1 MPRPSSKTRFIIHQG
16 MSTILSKILC
26 CDFYYQFLLKNI
38 EKIEAGNGEVLFE
51 RLKNEIHSFIAY
63 GFEDISISYIEGLS
77 GKGMLGGIY
86 YPIRNFIIEKLQLNR
101 SIEIDDIARDGD
113 SLLVIDYKRMIST
126 SIKMFSSMKRIDYY
140 IISKCGF
147 EESLLSMKDEHLHL
161 ISLDNM
167 FDR

>member
-1 MPRPSSKTRFIIHQG
+1 
-16 MSTILSKILC
+16 
-26 CDFYYQFLLKNI
+26 
-38 EKIEAGNGEVLFE
+38 
-51 RLKNEIHSFIAY
+51 
-63 GFEDISISYIEGLS
+63 
-77 GKGMLGGIY
+77 MLGGIY

-101 SIEIDDIARDGD
+101 SIEIDGIARDGD
-113 SLLVIDYKRMIST
+113 SLLVIDYKRMIEST